1 MHAKEKP
8 MKSHISMICIGVF
21 ALSFAAC
28 AGMAP
33 GDDPASDDPPADDT
47 PAVQAA
53 AIPANSQALPAVAVA
68 AGANCVAFAV
78 PAGGGCP
85 SGFTCLWQ
93 NNGFRGEI
101 VGVSRGCVINN
112 LPAVPCPSCKN
123 GNFNDQMSSWAN
135 FSGGQSCW
143 WFDINR
149 KGARTVMGNGVS
161 HSSTA
166 AGNNDKAS
174 SFGSC

>member
-1 MHAKEKP
+1 MHAKEKL
-8 MKSHISMICIGVF
+8 MKTLVSVICTGLF

-33 GDDPASDDPPADDT
+33 GDDTAADDPPSDDPPA
-47 PAVQAA
+47 VEAA
-53 AIPANSQALPAVAVA
+53 AIPAGSQALAAEAVA
-68 AGANCVAFAV
+68 AGVTCTAFAV
-78 PAGGGCP
+78 PGGGGCP
-85 SGFTCLWQ
+85 SGFTCLWKDS
-93 NNGFRGEI
+93 GFRGEI

-112 LPAVPCPSCKN
+112 LPGIPCPSCSK

-143 WFDINR
+143 WFDVGR
-149 KGARTVMGNGVS
+149 KGARTVMPNGVS
-161 HSSTA
+161 HSSTLST
-166 AGNNDKAS
+166 NNDKAS